1 MGAGRWSSSVY
12 TARAASKA
20 ATGTPTFAYSSNTI
34 ASQPRSSWK
43 PHETLDPKGVD
54 VRESRDSAEHP
65 TSVPIA
71 VLFDVTGSMTTIPGV
86 LQKRLPDLLGL
97 IQQKNYVEH
106 PQILFGAIGDATC
119 DRVPLQ
125 VGQFESDNR
134 MDECLENILL
144 EGGGGGQN
152 TESYELA
159 LYFMARHTALDS
171 VEKRGKKGYLY
182 IIGDERAYD
191 MVKGSEVA
199 NVIGDSMNP
208 QENIDFADI
217 LKEAQQK
224 FEVFYVLPK
233 YAHHG
238 DDPDIINFW
247 KSALGNNMLTMD
259 DADDVCETIGLSI
272 ATTEAL
278 ANPLVP

>member
-1 MGAGRWSSSVY
+1 MGSGTWNSSVY
-12 TARAASKA
+12 TARTASKLA
-20 ATGTPTFAYSSNTI
+20 SGTPTFAYSHSTTTT
-34 ASQPRSSWK
+34 QPRSAWK
-43 PHETLDPKGVD
+43 PHDTLDPKDVI

-65 TSVPIA
+65 TSVAIG

-97 IQQKNYVEH
+97 IQQKNYIEH

-125 VGQFESDNR
+125 VGQFESDN
-134 MDECLENILL
+134 LL

-159 LYFMARHTALDS
+159 LYFMARHTSLDC
-171 VEKRGKKGYLY
+171 VEKRNKKGYLY
-182 IIGDERAYD
+182 IIGDEKPYSQ
-191 MVKGSEVA
+191 VKGAEVA
-199 NVIGDSMNP
+199 NTIGGSMNP

-238 DDPDIINFW
+238 DDPDIIDFW
-247 KSALGNNMLTMD
+247 KNALGDHLLFMD

-272 ATTEAL
+272 ATQEAL
-278 ANPLVP
+278 ANPLIP